1 MAMYLDLDD
10 AVANVT
16 GDVAKRE
23 LDELRRQRDELA
35 EALRELVE
43 AGEDVWDFNRPCL
56 QEGRNALANL
66 DSEQAEQPAVPEWI
80 SCSERLPTQA
90 DRDCDGQVW
99 ACSPTYGVVCADWDI
114 VGDGDYT
121 DWMCTGLVRPWPPKG
136 GSD

>member
-1 MAMYLDLDD
+1 MSKYLDLDD

-23 LDELRRQRDELA
+23 LNELRRQRDELA

-66 DSEQAEQPAVPEWI
+66 DSEPEQPAVPEPMTLEEAKMKV
-80 SCSERLPTQA
+80 SRSA
-90 DRDCDGQVW
+90 QVF
-99 ACSPTYGVVCADWDI
+99 A
-114 VGDGDYT
+114 VGWNQCREAMLNLRENRG
-121 DWMCTGLVRPWPPKG
+121 RE
-136 GSD
+136 